1 MTEREIRER
10 IEEDDVAASRLI
22 ATVAGCVAAA
32 VALAGLTAC
41 APRGA
46 DAGAGYDPAAAQQQ
60 APPQALSEI
69 LGESAA
75 PVSSAPPAKLTTALK
90 AQTIPKMG
98 KVVTDQEGFVLYRF
112 DKDSA
117 KPPTTNCIDKC
128 AAIWPPALT
137 DGNSDLSGVDAAVV
151 GAVQR
156 PDGTRQITLAG
167 WPVYRYI
174 GDPKPGTWKGQ
185 NVGGTWFVVAPDG
198 KKNLTCLPTPAP
210 TAVQPPGASAPAGDP
225 TATNGDGG
233 TGGY

>member
-1 MTEREIRER
+1 M
-10 IEEDDVAASRLI
+10 AASRLT
-22 ATVAGCVAAA
+22 ATLAGCAAA
-32 VALAGLTAC
+32 AAALAGLTAC
-41 APRGA
+41 APQGGA
-46 DAGAGYDPAAAQQQ
+46 DAAAGYDAAAQQQQ
-60 APPQALSEI
+60 APPQALSDI

-75 PVSSAPPAKLTTALK
+75 PVSSAAPAKLTTALK
-90 AQTIPKMG
+90 GQTIPKMG

-117 KPPTTNCIDKC
+117 KPPTSNCVDKC
-128 AAIWPPALT
+128 AQVWPPALT
-137 DGNSDLSGVDAAVV
+137 DGNPSLSGVDPAVV
-151 GAVQR
+151 GAVLR

-174 GDPKPGTWKGQ
+174 GDPKPGAWKGQ

-210 TAVQPPGASAPAGDP
+210 TAVQPPAASAPAADP
-225 TATNGDGG
+225 NATTNGDGG